1 MLRRTRR
8 THRTTWSR
16 RPRRS
21 FGFALGTAAIVI
33 VILAFAALKVVA
45 TVLGIAFALGG
56 FLLFRVLPLVLIVWL
71 VYKAIQ
77 WMGGKKD
84 HPSST
89 STLDI

>member
-1 MLRRTRR
+1 M
-8 THRTTWSR
+8 TTGKSDFEKVLTW
-16 RPRRS
+16 
-21 FGFALGTAAIVI
+21 IVI
-33 VILAFAALKVVA
+33 VILAFAALKIVA

-56 FLLFRVLPLVLIVWL
+56 FLLFRVLPLVLMVWL

-77 WMGGKKD
+77 WLGGKKD